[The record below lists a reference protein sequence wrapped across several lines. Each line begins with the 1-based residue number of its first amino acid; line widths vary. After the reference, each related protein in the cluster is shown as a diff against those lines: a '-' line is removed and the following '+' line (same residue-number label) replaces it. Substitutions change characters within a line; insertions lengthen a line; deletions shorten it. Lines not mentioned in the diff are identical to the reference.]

1 MLSLVISVQT
11 PGHTRHS
18 GESRAQAR
26 LAAPRAPCS
35 IPAPLFRP
43 CRLSMS
49 SRYHD
54 ASIPYPCLFYHTSH
68 MHHAAGV
75 PFSVLSHSLSPQNPH
90 TLTAHKL
97 KHASR
102 HHTTNI

>member
-11 PGHTRHS
+11 PSGKPGWLRHD
-18 GESRAQAR
+18 
-26 LAAPRAPCS
+26 PRAPCS

-75 PFSVLSHSLSPQNPH
+75 PFRVQRRSP
-90 TLTAHKL
+90 
-97 KHASR
+97 
-102 HHTTNI
+102 

>member
-68 MHHAAGV
+68 MHHAQQPASRSA
-75 PFSVLSHSLSPQNPH
+75 FSHTH
-90 TLTAHKL
+90 FARTRTLT
-97 KHASR
+97 
-102 HHTTNI
+102 